1 MTKTWKIVTGAALGL
16 ALVAGA
22 GAAIAHAQGPMGP
35 GGFRGRGP
43 GGAGGPGGPG
53 GPMGMIPGL
62 RELNLT
68 DTQREQIKAVM
79 DAHKGEFDAQMQK
92 AGPARKALNDAVM
105 AETFNEATVRQ
116 KATDLAA
123 AEADGAVLRAKV
135 FSEVWALLTPEQQTR
150 ARELKAQAE
159 QRMGQMRQQFE
170 QRRGQRQSRPKRG
183 Q

>member
-22 GAAIAHAQGPMGP
+22 GAAITHAQGPMGP
-35 GGFRGRGP
+35 GGFMGRGP
-43 GGAGGPGGPG
+43 GGSGGPGRPG
-53 GPMGMIPGL
+53 GPMGVIPGL
-62 RELNLT
+62 RALNLS

-105 AETFNEATVRQ
+105 AESFNEATVRQ
-116 KATDLAA
+116 KAADLAT

-135 FSEVWALLTPEQQTR
+135 FSEVWALLTPEQQTK
-150 ARELKAQAE
+150 ARELKAQTA
-159 QRMGQMRQQFE
+159 QRIGERREQFE
-170 QRRGQRQSRPKRG
+170 QRRGQRQGRPKRD

>member
-22 GAAIAHAQGPMGP
+22 GAAITHAQGPMGP
-35 GGFRGRGP
+35 GGFMGR
-43 GGAGGPGGPG
+43 GPGGPG
-53 GPMGMIPGL
+53 GPGRPGGPMGIIPGL
-62 RELNLT
+62 RALNLS

-105 AETFNEATVRQ
+105 AESFNEATVRQ
-116 KATDLAA
+116 KATDLAT

-135 FSEVWALLTPEQQTR
+135 FSEVWALLTPEQQTK
-150 ARELKAQAE
+150 ARELKAQTA
-159 QRMGQMRQQFE
+159 QRIGERREQFE
-170 QRRGQRQSRPKRG
+170 QRRGQRQGRPKRD

>member
-22 GAAIAHAQGPMGP
+22 GAAITHAQGPMGP
-35 GGFRGRGP
+35 GGFMGR
-43 GGAGGPGGPG
+43 GPGGPG
-53 GPMGMIPGL
+53 GPGRPGGPMGVIPGL
-62 RELNLT
+62 RALNLS

-105 AETFNEATVRQ
+105 AESFNEATVRQ
-116 KATDLAA
+116 KATDLAT

-135 FSEVWALLTPEQQTR
+135 FSEVWALLTPEQQTK
-150 ARELKAQAE
+150 ARELKAQTA
-159 QRMGQMRQQFE
+159 QRIGERREQFE
-170 QRRGQRQSRPKRG
+170 QRRGQRQGRPKRD

>member
-16 ALVAGA
+16 ALMAGT
-22 GAAIAHAQGPMGP
+22 GAAIAHAQGPTGP

-43 GGAGGPGGPG
+43 GGPGGQGGPR
-53 GPMGMIPGL
+53 GPMGLIPGL
-62 RELNLT
+62 RALNLT

-79 DAHKGEFDAQMQK
+79 DAHKGEFDGQMEK

-105 AETFNEATVRQ
+105 AETFDEATVRQ
-116 KATDLAA
+116 KATDLAT

-170 QRRGQRQSRPKRG
+170 QRRGQRQGRPKRG

>member
-16 ALVAGA
+16 ALMAGT
-22 GAAIAHAQGPMGP
+22 GAAIAHAQGPTGP

-43 GGAGGPGGPG
+43 GGPGGPG
-53 GPMGMIPGL
+53 GPRGPMGLIPGL
-62 RELNLT
+62 RALTLT
-68 DTQREQIKAVM
+68 DAQREQIKAVM
-79 DAHKGEFDAQMQK
+79 DAHKGEFDAQMEK

-105 AETFNEATVRQ
+105 AETFDEATVRQ
-116 KATDLAA
+116 KATDLAT

-170 QRRGQRQSRPKRG
+170 QRRGQRQGRPKRG

>member
-22 GAAIAHAQGPMGP
+22 GAAITHAQGPMGP
-35 GGFRGRGP
+35 GGFMGRGP
-43 GGAGGPGGPG
+43 GGSGGPGRPG
-53 GPMGMIPGL
+53 GPMGIIPGL
-62 RELNLT
+62 RALNLS

-105 AETFNEATVRQ
+105 SESFNEATVRQ
-116 KATDLAA
+116 KAADLAT

-135 FSEVWALLTPEQQTR
+135 FSEVWALLTPEQQTK
-150 ARELKAQAE
+150 ARELKAQTA
-159 QRMGQMRQQFE
+159 QRIGERREQFE
-170 QRRGQRQSRPKRG
+170 QRRGQRQGRPKRD

>member
-1 MTKTWKIVTGAALGL
+1 
-16 ALVAGA
+16 
-22 GAAIAHAQGPMGP
+22 MGV
-35 GGFRGRGP
+35 
-43 GGAGGPGGPG
+43 
-53 GPMGMIPGL
+53 IPGL

-116 KATDLAA
+116 KATDLAT

-135 FSEVWALLTPEQQTR
+135 FSEVWALLTPEQQVK
-150 ARELKAQAE
+150 ARELKSQAE
-159 QRMGQMRQQFE
+159 QRMGQMRQRFE
-170 QRRGQRQSRPKRG
+170 EQRGQRQGRPKRG

>member
-1 MTKTWKIVTGAALGL
+1 MATVKLPSIAEAEKNPAVKAVYDDIRATRKSDFINNIWRGLSSSPDLMKRTW
-16 ALVAGA
+16 
-22 GAAIAHAQGPMGP
+22 
-35 GGFRGRGP
+35 
-43 GGAGGPGGPG
+43 
-53 GPMGMIPGL
+53 
-62 RELNLT
+62 
-68 DTQREQIKAVM
+68 EQIKAVM

-105 AETFNEATVRQ
+105 AESFNEATVRQ

-135 FSEVWALLTPEQQTR
+135 FSEVWALLTPEQQTK

-159 QRMGQMRQQFE
+159 QRIGQRRDQFE
-170 QRRGQRQSRPKRG
+170 QRRGQRQGRPKRG